1 MINNINILHV
11 GSDGK
16 FIDDAYKSFESVA
29 PSCNTFCILSRDT
42 FYVFSQN
49 KTLKYIKETP
59 AKIISPYSFKNPL
72 FIRSLEKYDFIVL
85 HTLNLFNQGILANTK
100 SDLKFVWIGYGYDYY
115 DLIYE
120 DPNMLYQEKTRAI
133 VKYLTSKK
141 NDSAIRDTPKRIAKR
156 MIYSNNNKKTLVK
169 KISFF
174 SPVLENEYRMV
185 ASKFDSPFPRYA
197 AWNYGGSFE
206 FLSNNEEMKCS
217 NPKGNNILV
226 GNSAAST
233 NNHVEVFDLLRTQ
246 NLGNRKIICPL
257 SYGNPTYA
265 KIINNKGMSY
275 FDENFLGLDTFM
287 PREDYFKLIGTC
299 SNVIMNHHRQQ
310 ALGNIIVLLFMGA
323 NIFLNRINPV
333 YQFLKEKGA
342 IIYTIDEL
350 SNSPDLLDT
359 RLSEDDVEQNRQILE
374 SLYGK
379 KAILDKTEQLIMDA
393 VSFKNSD

>member
-1 MINNINILHV
+1 MINDISILHLA
-11 GSDGK
+11 SDNV
-16 FIDDAYKSFESVA
+16 FIDAAYGNFEAVA
-29 PSCNTFCILSRDT
+29 PACNTFCVPSW
-42 FYVFSQN
+42 N
-49 KTLKYIKETP
+49 KTLKSIKETP
-59 AKIISPYSFKNPL
+59 AKIINPYSFKNP
-72 FIRSLEKYDFIVL
+72 FFVRSLEKYDFIVFHSL
-85 HTLNLFNQGILANTK
+85 DSFNQRILANTK

-120 DPNMLYQEKTRAI
+120 DPDMLYQEKTRAI
-133 VKYLTSKK
+133 VKDLTPKK
-141 NDSAIRDTPKRIAKR
+141 NDSAIRDTLKRVAKR
-156 MIYSNNNKKTLVK
+156 MIYHNSSKRTLVK

-174 SPVLENEYRMV
+174 SPVLENEYRMI

-197 AWNYGGSFE
+197 AWNYGTSSD
-206 FLSNNEEMKCS
+206 FLNNEQMKCS
-217 NPKGNNILV
+217 NDLPKGNNILV
-226 GNSAAST
+226 GNSATPT
-233 NNHVEVFDLLRTQ
+233 NNHIEVFDLLRTQ
-246 NLGNRKIICPL
+246 DLGNRKIICPL

-275 FDENFLGLDTFM
+275 FGENFLGLDTFM
-287 PREDYFKLIGTC
+287 PQEDYFKLTGTC

-323 NIFLNRINPV
+323 NIFLNKINPV

-359 RLSEDDVEQNRQILE
+359 RLPEDDVEQNRQILE
-374 SLYGK
+374 SLYSK
-379 KAILDKTEQLIMDA
+379 KAILDKTEQLIMDV